1 MARIGLGSLFAGLL
15 LAVAIGAVVWIAVAG
30 SNTATAIMRD
40 RALLG
45 RAQAILSAMKDL
57 ETGERGYLLT
67 GADRFL
73 DPYHAAQAELEQLL
87 VRNDKLDGTAEIDLP
102 VLRRL
107 VAAKQAIAAQAI
119 DARKTQGLDTAMAFV
134 ESGEDKATMDAV
146 RVRVATIQRS
156 VSERIAAVERATH
169 VQTIRLAAL
178 SSVGALLACGWFAWL
193 AVSRRRKERATNLLL
208 EGVLENAPIG
218 LGFLD
223 RALRVRHLNKALAAM
238 SDRALGADIGRDIWE
253 VLPQLRGQLEPKLRS
268 VVEGGRLI
276 PNVEVEASS
285 ATNPDLV
292 RFFQMTF
299 YPLRRANGQQEAD
312 GAGMVVTDVTSST
325 RVERRLKQSEERFRS
340 LIEST
345 SAIVWILSAAG
356 EFEEPQPTWS
366 AFTGQDFAALKSR
379 GWLDAVHPDDR
390 DTEAAWQHAAQARSP
405 YETEQRVRRADGE
418 WRWMQVRGV
427 PILEAD
433 GAIREWVGS
442 HTDITQR
449 KHAEEAITAAKTAAE
464 EANKAK
470 SDFLAN
476 MSHELRTPLSAII
489 GYSEMLQEEVAEGVE
504 PDDLLADIGKV
515 ESNARHLLG
524 LINDVL
530 DLSKVESGKME
541 VFTEDFAVGA
551 MVNDLASTVQG
562 LMAKKQNELTIEL
575 APGLAFMHSD
585 LTKVRQILLN
595 LLSNAA
601 KFTTGG
607 TITLAVSQQGAGAN
621 AVTCFA
627 VRDTGIGMT
636 EEQLSRLF
644 QRFSQADAS
653 TTRRFGGTG
662 LGLSLT
668 RVLAEM
674 LGGTVSVS
682 SVEGQGSTFFVSL
695 PSTFQPTEEAPTESL
710 PSIDLAD
717 HKSKQDLVLV
727 IDDDANQRELM
738 TRFLHREGFAARTAE
753 NGVLGLELAR
763 TLKPRAILCDVMMP
777 GLDGWSVLNALKD
790 DPELAAIPVVMVTF
804 MEQRALAASLGAA
817 DYVLK
822 PVQWER
828 FKSVMDRYR
837 SSGGDVLIVDDDED
851 TRHRVRDMLERD
863 GWAVAEAE
871 NGLEGLKQLEIKRP
885 DIVLLDLTMPVM
897 DGFTFLEKMRGIPQS
912 ADVPVVVLTALN
924 LTREDRR
931 RLQGASQILNKGD
944 VSLRT
949 LGEKLHGAAS
959 KMRPDPETSSDELS
973 QQSGRAT

>member
-1 MARIGLGSLFAGLL
+1 MTMREGLPIRPGIMARVGLGSLLAGLL
-15 LAVAIGAVVWIAVAG
+15 LAIAIIAMVWITVAG
-30 SNTATAIMRD
+30 NSTATEIVRD

-45 RAQAILSAMKDL
+45 RAEAILSAMKDL
-57 ETGERGYLLT
+57 ETGERGFLLT

-73 DPYHAAQAELEQLL
+73 EPYRAAQAELEQLL
-87 VRNDKLDGTAEIDLP
+87 PRSEIDAATEETDLP
-102 VLRRL
+102 ELRRL
-107 VAAKQAIAAQAI
+107 VAAKRAVAAQAI
-119 DARKTQGLDTAMAFV
+119 NTRNTQGLDTALAFV

-146 RVRVATIQRS
+146 RARVATLQYS
-156 VSERIAAVERATH
+156 LSYRIAAVERASH

-193 AVSRRRKERATNLLL
+193 AVSRRRKERATSLLL

-223 RALRVRHLNKALAAM
+223 RALRVRHLNKALAVM
-238 SDRALGADIGRDIWE
+238 SDRALGADIGREIWE
-253 VLPQLRGQLEPKLRS
+253 VLPQLRGQLEPRLRS

-276 PNVEVEASS
+276 PNVEVEATS

-292 RFFQMTF
+292 RSFLMTF
-299 YPLRRANGQQEAD
+299 YPLRHANGQQEVD

-345 SAIVWILSAAG
+345 SAIVWILSATG

-366 AFTGQDFAALKSR
+366 AFTGQDFEALKGR

-390 DTEAAWQHAAQARSP
+390 DTETAWQHAVQVQSS
-405 YETEQRVRRADGE
+405 YEAEQRVRRADGE

-433 GAIREWVGS
+433 GSIREWVGS

-449 KHAEEAITAAKTAAE
+449 KHVEEAIAAAKTAAE
-464 EANKAK
+464 EANRAK

-541 VFTEDFAVGA
+541 IFTEDFAVDA
-551 MVNDLASTVQG
+551 MVNDLAGTVQT

-575 APGLAFMHSD
+575 APGLGIMHSD
-585 LTKVRQILLN
+585 LTKVRQVLLN

-607 TITLAVSQQGAGAN
+607 TITLAVSQEGAGTDA
-621 AVTCFA
+621 TMCFA

-668 RVLAEM
+668 RVLVEM
-674 LGGTVSVS
+674 LGGTVSVT
-682 SVEGQGSTFFVSL
+682 SVEGQGSTFSVSL
-695 PSTFQPTEEAPTESL
+695 PSTYQPTEEALAENA
-710 PSIDLAD
+710 PSADLTD
-717 HKSKQDLVLV
+717 HTSNQDLVLV
-727 IDDDANQRELM
+727 IDDDANQRALM
-738 TRFLHREGFAARTAE
+738 TRFLHREGFAAQTAE
-753 NGVLGLELAR
+753 NGMVGLELAR

-777 GLDGWSVLNALKD
+777 GLDGWSVLNALKE

-804 MEQRALAASLGAA
+804 VEQRALAASLGAA

-837 SSGGDVLIVDDDED
+837 SSGGDVLVVDDDED
-851 TRHRVRDMLERD
+851 TRHRVREMLERD

-871 NGLEGLKQLEIKRP
+871 NGLEGLKQLEANRP
-885 DIVLLDLTMPVM
+885 DVVLLDLTMPVM
-897 DGFTFLEKMRGIPQS
+897 DGFTFLEKMRGIPQT
-912 ADVPVVVLTALN
+912 ADVPVVVLTALD

-949 LGEKLHGAAS
+949 LGEKLHAAAS
-959 KMRPDPETSSDELS
+959 KNAS
-973 QQSGRAT
+973 

>member
-1 MARIGLGSLFAGLL
+1 MTLRKRLQIRPRILAGIELGSLLAGLVL
-15 LAVAIGAVVWIAVAG
+15 VVAMVAIGWMIAAG
-30 SNTATAIMRD
+30 DKAATAIARD
-40 RALLG
+40 RTLLG
-45 RAQAILSAMKDL
+45 RAEAILSAMKDL
-57 ETGERGYLLT
+57 ETGERGFLLT
-67 GADRFL
+67 GADSFL
-73 DPYHAAQAELEQLL
+73 DPYRSAQAELERLL
-87 VRNDKLDGTAEIDLP
+87 SRSEAVADTAEIDLP

-107 VAAKQAIAAQAI
+107 VAAKRAVAAQAI
-119 DARKTQGLDTAMAFV
+119 DTRNNQGLAAAMAFV
-134 ESGEDKATMDAV
+134 ESGEDKTTMDAI
-146 RVRVATIQRS
+146 RDRVAAVQHS
-156 VSERIAAVERATH
+156 LGDRIAALERTSH
-169 VQTIRLAAL
+169 LQTVRLASLA
-178 SSVGALLACGWFAWL
+178 SVGALLSCGWFAWL

-223 RALRVRHLNKALAAM
+223 RTLRVRHLNKALAVM
-238 SDRALGADIGRDIWE
+238 SDRALGADIGREIWE

-268 VVEGGRLI
+268 VVDGGRLI
-276 PNVEVEASS
+276 PNVEVEAIS
-285 ATNPDLV
+285 ATNPNLV
-292 RFFQMTF
+292 RHFQMTF
-299 YPLRRANGQQEAD
+299 YPLRHANGQLGVD
-312 GAGMVVTDVTSST
+312 GAGMVVTDATSST

-345 SAIVWILSAAG
+345 SAIVWILSATG

-366 AFTGQDFAALKSR
+366 TFTGQDFEALKGQ

-390 DTEAAWQHAAQARSP
+390 DTETAWQHAAQAQSP
-405 YETEQRVRRADGE
+405 YEAEQRVRRADGE
-418 WRWMQVRGV
+418 WRWMLVRGV

-433 GAIREWVGS
+433 GSIREWVGT

-449 KHAEEAITAAKTAAE
+449 RHAEEAIAAAKTVAE
-464 EANKAK
+464 EANRAK

-541 VFTEDFAVGA
+541 IFTEDFAVDG
-551 MVNDLASTVQG
+551 MVNDLAGTVQS
-562 LMAKKQNELTIEL
+562 LMEKKQNELTIEL
-575 APGLAFMHSD
+575 APGLGTMHSD

-601 KFTTGG
+601 KFTTEGK
-607 TITLAVSQQGAGAN
+607 ITLAVSPEGAGTDA
-621 AVTCFA
+621 TMCFA

-644 QRFSQADAS
+644 ERFTQADAS

-668 RVLAEM
+668 KVLAEM
-674 LGGTVSVS
+674 LGGTVSVT
-682 SVEGQGSTFFVSL
+682 SVEGQGSTFSVR
-695 PSTFQPTEEAPTESL
+695 L
-710 PSIDLAD
+710 PSIYQPIGEALVEGAPTAD
-717 HKSKQDLVLV
+717 TSDHTSTQDLVLV
-727 IDDDANQRELM
+727 IDDDANQRTLM

-753 NGVLGLELAR
+753 NGMVGLELAR

-777 GLDGWSVLNALKD
+777 GLDGWSVLNALKN

-804 MEQRALAASLGAA
+804 VEQRALAASLGAA

-837 SSGGDVLIVDDDED
+837 SSGGDVLVVDDDDD

-871 NGLEGLKQLEIKRP
+871 NGAEGLKQLEIKRP
-885 DIVLLDLTMPVM
+885 TVVLLDLTMPVM
-897 DGFTFLEKMRGIPQS
+897 DGFTFLERMRGLPQA

-949 LGEKLHGAAS
+949 LGEKLHAAAS
-959 KMRPDPETSSDELS
+959 RNAS
-973 QQSGRAT
+973 